1 MAYES
6 FKRPTCGDKLLE
18 LIYKLV
24 YRPRPRSDAIASE
37 EEFCRRRFAE
47 DERLRQRLRRR
58 WGKETFKDIQKLRR
72 TGKINGKTETNTSG

>member
-6 FKRPTCGDKLLE
+6 FKRPTCGHKFLE

-47 DERLRQRLRRR
+47 DERLQA
-58 WGKETFKDIQKLRR
+58 KDQGGGGERNLQGYPKP
-72 TGKINGKTETNTSG
+72 